1 VAALGGLHRF
11 MGWDGPLITDSGGYQ
26 VFSLGF
32 GLEHGVGKQIGMFPA
47 EGDPEARPRPRGQAA
62 RLVRVDQDG
71 ASFTSHIDGSRRRL
85 TPEDSIAVQETLG
98 ADIVLAF
105 DEPTSP
111 LHDTTYTEA
120 AMQRTHAWARRCLAA
135 RTRGDQALYGIVQG
149 GAFESLRRASAEFIA
164 GLPFDGVAIGGSLG
178 KSKADMH
185 AVIDWSVAA
194 VPEAWPRHLLGI
206 GEPEDLFA
214 CVERGIDQFDC
225 VAPTRLA
232 RHGLV
237 YTPTGKL
244 SVITA
249 ELRSDPA
256 PIQADCGCYT
266 CASGFSRAYLRHL
279 FAAREL
285 LAYTLA
291 SLHNLFFVL
300 DLLRQIRAAIQADSL
315 AELRDQFLSRY
326 QRVPSQ

>member
-1 VAALGGLHRF
+1 
-11 MGWDGPLITDSGGYQ
+11 
-26 VFSLGF
+26 
-32 GLEHGVGKQIGMFPA
+32 
-47 EGDPEARPRPRGQAA
+47 
-62 RLVRVDQDG
+62 
-71 ASFTSHIDGSRRRL
+71 
-85 TPEDSIAVQETLG
+85 
-98 ADIVLAF
+98 
-105 DEPTSP
+105 
-111 LHDTTYTEA
+111 
-120 AMQRTHAWARRCLAA
+120 MQRTHAWAQRCLAA
-135 RTRGDQALYGIVQG
+135 RTRADQALYGIVQG
-149 GAFESLRRASAEFIA
+149 GAFESLRRASAEFIG

-194 VPEAWPRHLLGI
+194 LPEAWPRHLLGI

-232 RHGLV
+232 RHGVL

-244 SVITA
+244 SIVSA
-249 ELRSDPA
+249 DLREDPS
-256 PIQADCGCYT
+256 PIQTDCGCYT
-266 CASGFSRAYLRHL
+266 CTSGFSRGYLRHL

-300 DLLRQIRAAIQADSL
+300 DLLRKMRAAIAADGL
-315 AELRDQFLSRY
+315 HDLREEFSSRY
-326 QRVPSQ
+326 ER